1 MPEVVGLKKFI
12 YFIVYLYLSNY
23 DDKNEIY
30 LSFTFTTLK
39 TLKAFWEIVELAVS
53 VWPKQFNWLV
63 KKQSNAT

>member
-53 VWPKQFNWLV
+53 VWSKHVIWLE